1 MISEHVLFQHPPDK
15 SIPIWRYMNLSSFV
29 WMLQAE
35 SLYFC
40 RCDLLEDPYE
50 GYHTQAV
57 AASEAEFIA
66 LMLASPAFAKLP
78 DAEKLARDNF
88 KTLLGLPK
96 QIRKEMY
103 VSCWHMNDEESWAM
117 WKLYTSHDESIC
129 IRSTYQTLA
138 ELLPDACLLGQV
150 KYIDYRRDS
159 FDIGNLLNHIVH
171 KRKSFE
177 HEREAR
183 AVVWNHRGAKLPFD
197 SVEGRGLIV
206 PVDIRTL
213 IKEIFVSP
221 GSKVML
227 RQIIEGL
234 ASKYGIA
241 VPVRQSTVND
251 PPDY

>member
-183 AVVWNHRGAKLPFD
+183 AVVEPPWRQVAVRLSRRPRPDCSRRYSHIDQGNFCQSGF
-197 SVEGRGLIV
+197 EGDA
-206 PVDIRTL
+206 P
-213 IKEIFVSP
+213 
-221 GSKVML
+221 
-227 RQIIEGL
+227 
-234 ASKYGIA
+234 A
-241 VPVRQSTVND
+241 
-251 PPDY
+251 DYRRSCE